1 MAEIVGTITN
11 LSDFLSKTQVCLSVK
26 PNDPQQQIICLEA
39 DRKYSIPAFQREVRW
54 DDNNLKMLL
63 YDLSRS
69 SKFLGNII
77 LTIKS
82 DHTCEIIDGQ
92 QRTTVLMLIVSCIK
106 KKFGTKISTPD
117 LCPLRN
123 EGFTG
128 FQTLLEK
135 AFDQE
140 AITSDDWN
148 AILKSDDY
156 HQLPRIQ
163 KLWNTISSSEL
174 LADRH
179 KAQGL
184 LDNLCKSEFNIIASY
199 SNDVNTSI
207 QYFLDVNLK
216 GIRLDTEDI
225 FKGYLFSQD
234 SRELTRSLWQK
245 NKRDVLRLNGVTQ
258 SSEEKRYPLMK
269 LYEHFFYCDLYLPR
283 EGDCEYSTLKF
294 GENFCLTSGFESG
307 STKYYEGSHLIEA
320 IRDRDY
326 LQNVLSRL
334 NKCVEIMTDIIE
346 SEGPSTPFKDKFICA
361 KKVDSID
368 IQNCHSM
375 LKKIL
380 KYFLSMNYKDGTVQV
395 ETSAPPKGREA
406 GLRLPESIRGIFT
419 PEFVRRFVFDGEQA
433 AKSMDSSSNEADE
446 TIRYL
451 YRLDELDEILAA
463 NQRILT
469 EIQNAE
475 GKRGTSSSLSNL
487 RTRQSDIDAIRA
499 KLRVRCEKLRE
510 EIAAFEAEKVEK
522 EKQRQELDKSYEK
535 LNQEK
540 NDILKE
546 QQKNRGGIDVKITS
560 ILGIIKSP
568 YLLSESLCARMFELG
583 NSMKKLKLPKTIAKD
598 FFTELASADRCVCDR
613 CIGERERTAILKRAD
628 QYLGSDQQS
637 VLNTVKSSLMDSVYD
652 ERLKKAFEELEELR
666 AQANRLDTRFKT
678 NEEKLIKAG
687 GEKARELQERIEEL
701 IRLISI
707 ARDELERIES
717 KDENDASLTE
727 ENNLHKAE
735 QKFKYYEQE
744 IAKATRT
751 NTALRKKE
759 LVDSLVNEIKL
770 QATTALKQ
778 EIVRKTNEKLR
789 RVIVD
794 DYVEIES
801 IDRYIKLKG
810 RDGASEG
817 QTLSIAYCFL
827 GTLFEDS
834 ELEFPFIIDS
844 PTGKMDFE
852 KRQAVADIIPLVFNQ
867 MIAFVQSAEVE
878 RFADRFYANPDS
890 QYLTVVASPQDQAVV
905 VYEGI
910 DFFDSYQREHKGDE
924 K

>member
-1 MAEIVGTITN
+1 M
-11 LSDFLSKTQVCLSVK
+11 
-26 PNDPQQQIICLEA
+26 
-39 DRKYSIPAFQREVRW
+39 
-54 DDNNLKMLL
+54 
-63 YDLSRS
+63 
-69 SKFLGNII
+69 
-77 LTIKS
+77 
-82 DHTCEIIDGQ
+82 
-92 QRTTVLMLIVSCIK
+92 
-106 KKFGTKISTPD
+106 
-117 LCPLRN
+117 
-123 EGFTG
+123 
-128 FQTLLEK
+128 
-135 AFDQE
+135 
-140 AITSDDWN
+140 
-148 AILKSDDY
+148 
-156 HQLPRIQ
+156 
-163 KLWNTISSSEL
+163 
-174 LADRH
+174 
-179 KAQGL
+179 
-184 LDNLCKSEFNIIASY
+184 
-199 SNDVNTSI
+199 
-207 QYFLDVNLK
+207 
-216 GIRLDTEDI
+216 
-225 FKGYLFSQD
+225 
-234 SRELTRSLWQK
+234 
-245 NKRDVLRLNGVTQ
+245 
-258 SSEEKRYPLMK
+258 
-269 LYEHFFYCDLYLPR
+269 
-283 EGDCEYSTLKF
+283 
-294 GENFCLTSGFESG
+294 
-307 STKYYEGSHLIEA
+307 
-320 IRDRDY
+320 
-326 LQNVLSRL
+326 
-334 NKCVEIMTDIIE
+334 
-346 SEGPSTPFKDKFICA
+346 
-361 KKVDSID
+361 
-368 IQNCHSM
+368 
-375 LKKIL
+375 
-380 KYFLSMNYKDGTVQV
+380 
-395 ETSAPPKGREA
+395 
-406 GLRLPESIRGIFT
+406 
-419 PEFVRRFVFDGEQA
+419 FDGEQA

-499 KLRVRCEKLRE
+499 KLRTRCEKLRE

-546 QQKNRGGIDVKITS
+546 QQKNRGEIDVKITS

-637 VLNTVKSSLMDSVYD
+637 VLNMVKSSLMNSVYD

-727 ENNLHKAE
+727 ENNLHKAD

-924 K
+924 IAKSAQSYFNNIMNLEGSHAAEDKNKFIQFDVYYCCALIGMAAGQIDEDTSELKDLVERYPVQYRDCKAQIAGLLVVSEARRLGIDTQSPKLEQIMLQYISNNDTLLSEDGIKTLNAYALKGYRLITDYPLFDKPTSREEFLDAFNVAMQFYEKKDS

>member
-1 MAEIVGTITN
+1 MTIVESIKCVLQQNNDGLTSKQIYDEIIRQGLYSFGAENPVGVVNAQLRRRCIGLDFPTAYPIKFFEIAGYEGKKIKFRLISTENTATIITAP
-11 LSDFLSKTQVCLSVK
+11 KTTDISELLPEEKIKAALQEHLQNIRQQVFDSVLNNSPEFFEHLVVDLLLK
-26 PNDPQQQIICLEA
+26 MGYGYDKNSGI
-39 DRKYSIPAFQREVRW
+39 VRW

-380 KYFLSMNYKDGTVQV
+380 MEKEVIPKILALKYILTYFDGKPHAKEEYKSVYSVFCAAVLFTVF
-395 ETSAPPKGREA
+395 ANKK
-406 GLRLPESIRGIFT
+406 ESDTFYN
-419 PEFVRRFVFDGEQA
+419 FVRLEEW
-433 AKSMDSSSNEADE
+433 KSKINKWLYDYISSHAL
-446 TIRYL
+446 TRGKV
-451 YRLDELDEILAA
+451 LAA
-463 NQRILT
+463 YKYS
-469 EIQNAE
+469 ESDDDPIQQIRCKSLAAISNFFKVTKNGDNYNMGISNAAE
-475 GKRGTSSSLSNL
+475 LCKFFGDKTVYSLEHFIVGECGTLHVKTAKYDFPYKYPPTIQKYRNSLFNFIFIPQPLNSSLSNEGL
-487 RTRQSDIDAIRA
+487 FIKVA
-499 KLRVRCEKLRE
+499 
-510 EIAAFEAEKVEK
+510 EIHTHE
-522 EKQRQELDKSYEK
+522 
-535 LNQEK
+535 
-540 NDILKE
+540 
-546 QQKNRGGIDVKITS
+546 
-560 ILGIIKSP
+560 
-568 YLLSESLCARMFELG
+568 
-583 NSMKKLKLPKTIAKD
+583 
-598 FFTELASADRCVCDR
+598 
-613 CIGERERTAILKRAD
+613 
-628 QYLGSDQQS
+628 
-637 VLNTVKSSLMDSVYD
+637 
-652 ERLKKAFEELEELR
+652 
-666 AQANRLDTRFKT
+666 
-678 NEEKLIKAG
+678 
-687 GEKARELQERIEEL
+687 
-701 IRLISI
+701 
-707 ARDELERIES
+707 
-717 KDENDASLTE
+717 
-727 ENNLHKAE
+727 
-735 QKFKYYEQE
+735 
-744 IAKATRT
+744 
-751 NTALRKKE
+751 
-759 LVDSLVNEIKL
+759 NEIKCSYSKGYYGLLNKSPRMYFQRYPTEKEIDSFSTEEDARAYLNEYFTKTFPEEFL
-770 QATTALKQ
+770 QFSTALVKK
-778 EIVRKTNEKLR
+778 INWG
-789 RVIVD
+789 
-794 DYVEIES
+794 S
-801 IDRYIKLKG
+801 
-810 RDGASEG
+810 
-817 QTLSIAYCFL
+817 
-827 GTLFEDS
+827 
-834 ELEFPFIIDS
+834 
-844 PTGKMDFE
+844 
-852 KRQAVADIIPLVFNQ
+852 
-867 MIAFVQSAEVE
+867 
-878 RFADRFYANPDS
+878 
-890 QYLTVVASPQDQAVV
+890 
-905 VYEGI
+905 
-910 DFFDSYQREHKGDE
+910 
-924 K
+924 

>member
-92 QRTTVLMLIVSCIK
+92 QRTTVLKVKGK
-106 KKFGTKISTPD
+106 KLPWDDYKTP
-117 LCPLRN
+117 R
-123 EGFTG
+123 
-128 FQTLLEK
+128 
-135 AFDQE
+135 FDDE
-140 AITSDDWN
+140 AI
-148 AILKSDDY
+148 
-156 HQLPRIQ
+156 Q
-163 KLWNTISSSEL
+163 
-174 LADRH
+174 
-179 KAQGL
+179 
-184 LDNLCKSEFNIIASY
+184 
-199 SNDVNTSI
+199 
-207 QYFLDVNLK
+207 
-216 GIRLDTEDI
+216 
-225 FKGYLFSQD
+225 
-234 SRELTRSLWQK
+234 
-245 NKRDVLRLNGVTQ
+245 
-258 SSEEKRYPLMK
+258 
-269 LYEHFFYCDLYLPR
+269 
-283 EGDCEYSTLKF
+283 
-294 GENFCLTSGFESG
+294 
-307 STKYYEGSHLIEA
+307 A
-320 IRDRDY
+320 IR
-326 LQNVLSRL
+326 
-334 NKCVEIMTDIIE
+334 
-346 SEGPSTPFKDKFICA
+346 
-361 KKVDSID
+361 
-368 IQNCHSM
+368 
-375 LKKIL
+375 
-380 KYFLSMNYKDGTVQV
+380 
-395 ETSAPPKGREA
+395 
-406 GLRLPESIRGIFT
+406 
-419 PEFVRRFVFDGEQA
+419 
-433 AKSMDSSSNEADE
+433 
-446 TIRYL
+446 
-451 YRLDELDEILAA
+451 
-463 NQRILT
+463 
-469 EIQNAE
+469 
-475 GKRGTSSSLSNL
+475 
-487 RTRQSDIDAIRA
+487 
-499 KLRVRCEKLRE
+499 
-510 EIAAFEAEKVEK
+510 
-522 EKQRQELDKSYEK
+522 
-535 LNQEK
+535 
-540 NDILKE
+540 
-546 QQKNRGGIDVKITS
+546 
-560 ILGIIKSP
+560 
-568 YLLSESLCARMFELG
+568 
-583 NSMKKLKLPKTIAKD
+583 
-598 FFTELASADRCVCDR
+598 
-613 CIGERERTAILKRAD
+613 
-628 QYLGSDQQS
+628 
-637 VLNTVKSSLMDSVYD
+637 
-652 ERLKKAFEELEELR
+652 
-666 AQANRLDTRFKT
+666 

>member
-1 MAEIVGTITN
+1 MDYPKVKVCLDTSEDNLIDELYTPCLKWAERFDRGVGYFTTGWLTYN
-11 LSDFLSKTQVCLSVK
+11 VAGLSDFASRGGKMRLITSPILSTE
-26 PNDPQQQIICLEA
+26 DTDAIIGAENQDGSAFLRLEA
-39 DRKYSIPAFQREVRW
+39 A
-54 DDNNLKMLL
+54 
-63 YDLSRS
+63 
-69 SKFLGNII
+69 
-77 LTIKS
+77 
-82 DHTCEIIDGQ
+82 
-92 QRTTVLMLIVSCIK
+92 
-106 KKFGTKISTPD
+106 
-117 LCPLRN
+117 
-123 EGFTG
+123 
-128 FQTLLEK
+128 LLE
-135 AFDQE
+135 
-140 AITSDDWN
+140 N
-148 AILKSDDY
+148 
-156 HQLPRIQ
+156 
-163 KLWNTISSSEL
+163 
-174 LADRH
+174 
-179 KAQGL
+179 
-184 LDNLCKSEFNIIASY
+184 
-199 SNDVNTSI
+199 
-207 QYFLDVNLK
+207 
-216 GIRLDTEDI
+216 
-225 FKGYLFSQD
+225 
-234 SRELTRSLWQK
+234 
-245 NKRDVLRLNGVTQ
+245 
-258 SSEEKRYPLMK
+258 
-269 LYEHFFYCDLYLPR
+269 
-283 EGDCEYSTLKF
+283 
-294 GENFCLTSGFESG
+294 
-307 STKYYEGSHLIEA
+307 
-320 IRDRDY
+320 
-326 LQNVLSRL
+326 
-334 NKCVEIMTDIIE
+334 VEI
-346 SEGPSTPFKDKFICA
+346 
-361 KKVDSID
+361 
-368 IQNCHSM
+368 
-375 LKKIL
+375 L
-380 KYFLSMNYKDGTVQV
+380 
-395 ETSAPPKGREA
+395 
-406 GLRLPESIRGIFT
+406 
-419 PEFVRRFVFDGEQA
+419 
-433 AKSMDSSSNEADE
+433 
-446 TIRYL
+446 
-451 YRLDELDEILAA
+451 
-463 NQRILT
+463 
-469 EIQNAE
+469 
-475 GKRGTSSSLSNL
+475 
-487 RTRQSDIDAIRA
+487 
-499 KLRVRCEKLRE
+499 
-510 EIAAFEAEKVEK
+510 
-522 EKQRQELDKSYEK
+522 
-535 LNQEK
+535 
-540 NDILKE
+540 
-546 QQKNRGGIDVKITS
+546 
-560 ILGIIKSP
+560 

-727 ENNLHKAE
+727 ENNLHKAD

-778 EIVRKTNEKLR
+778 EIVRKTNEKLH

>member
-156 HQLPRIQ
+156 LQLPRIQ

-375 LKKIL
+375 LKKI
-380 KYFLSMNYKDGTVQV
+380 D
-395 ETSAPPKGREA
+395 
-406 GLRLPESIRGIFT
+406 T
-419 PEFVRRFVFDGEQA
+419 PEI
-433 AKSMDSSSNEADE
+433 KSIISGVLSRANIELAD
-446 TIRYL
+446 
-451 YRLDELDEILAA
+451 
-463 NQRILT
+463 
-469 EIQNAE
+469 
-475 GKRGTSSSLSNL
+475 
-487 RTRQSDIDAIRA
+487 DIS
-499 KLRVRCEKLRE
+499 EKVIY
-510 EIAAFEAEKVEK
+510 EIA
-522 EKQRQELDKSYEK
+522 SYASHTSQITPI
-535 LNQEK
+535 LN
-540 NDILKE
+540 
-546 QQKNRGGIDVKITS
+546 
-560 ILGIIKSP
+560 
-568 YLLSESLCARMFELG
+568 LSDFDRFELTAKI
-583 NSMKKLKLPKTIAKD
+583 NSL
-598 FFTELASADRCVCDR
+598 LAYDTNR
-613 CIGERERTAILKRAD
+613 
-628 QYLGSDQQS
+628 
-637 VLNTVKSSLMDSVYD
+637 VKEATDD
-652 ERLKKAFEELEELR
+652 
-666 AQANRLDTRFKT
+666 
-678 NEEKLIKAG
+678 IKASLKCVKRIRKKMERSSIENYDG
-687 GEKARELQERIEEL
+687 YLQMKSDLNEQKSKCTQQLLEVDKELQPR
-701 IRLISI
+701 
-707 ARDELERIES
+707 
-717 KDENDASLTE
+717 
-727 ENNLHKAE
+727 
-735 QKFKYYEQE
+735 
-744 IAKATRT
+744 
-751 NTALRKKE
+751 
-759 LVDSLVNEIKL
+759 
-770 QATTALKQ
+770 
-778 EIVRKTNEKLR
+778 
-789 RVIVD
+789 
-794 DYVEIES
+794 
-801 IDRYIKLKG
+801 
-810 RDGASEG
+810 
-817 QTLSIAYCFL
+817 C
-827 GTLFEDS
+827 
-834 ELEFPFIIDS
+834 
-844 PTGKMDFE
+844 
-852 KRQAVADIIPLVFNQ
+852 
-867 MIAFVQSAEVE
+867 
-878 RFADRFYANPDS
+878 
-890 QYLTVVASPQDQAVV
+890 
-905 VYEGI
+905 
-910 DFFDSYQREHKGDE
+910 
-924 K
+924 

>member
-156 HQLPRIQ
+156 LQL
-163 KLWNTISSSEL
+163 
-174 LADRH
+174 
-179 KAQGL
+179 
-184 LDNLCKSEFNIIASY
+184 
-199 SNDVNTSI
+199 
-207 QYFLDVNLK
+207 
-216 GIRLDTEDI
+216 
-225 FKGYLFSQD
+225 
-234 SRELTRSLWQK
+234 
-245 NKRDVLRLNGVTQ
+245 
-258 SSEEKRYPLMK
+258 
-269 LYEHFFYCDLYLPR
+269 
-283 EGDCEYSTLKF
+283 
-294 GENFCLTSGFESG
+294 
-307 STKYYEGSHLIEA
+307 
-320 IRDRDY
+320 
-326 LQNVLSRL
+326 
-334 NKCVEIMTDIIE
+334 
-346 SEGPSTPFKDKFICA
+346 
-361 KKVDSID
+361 
-368 IQNCHSM
+368 
-375 LKKIL
+375 
-380 KYFLSMNYKDGTVQV
+380 
-395 ETSAPPKGREA
+395 
-406 GLRLPESIRGIFT
+406 
-419 PEFVRRFVFDGEQA
+419 
-433 AKSMDSSSNEADE
+433 
-446 TIRYL
+446 
-451 YRLDELDEILAA
+451 
-463 NQRILT
+463 
-469 EIQNAE
+469 
-475 GKRGTSSSLSNL
+475 
-487 RTRQSDIDAIRA
+487 
-499 KLRVRCEKLRE
+499 
-510 EIAAFEAEKVEK
+510 AAFEAEKVEK

-546 QQKNRGGIDVKITS
+546 QQKNRGEIDVKITS

-727 ENNLHKAE
+727 ENNLHKAD

-778 EIVRKTNEKLR
+778 EIVRKTNEKLH